1 VKAKTPGYAEFLPA
15 DRGRAR
21 QQMQALRLG
30 DFIGVRYDIKSH
42 AAPFEIYNLAADPQQ
57 RHDLGGNTEFAAMQR
72 EMHDTVLRVRRPD
85 ASAPRPYDAELV
97 PALRVEKIAP
107 GVEWRA
113 YEIAAPWVAK
123 LDAMPPAARGVQ
135 AAPDLSHTP
144 PGRDFAMLFSGFIE
158 APEDGEY
165 TFSVKT
171 DTGALLR
178 IHEATVLECDPTFSE
193 KREASGAI
201 RLQKGRHPF
210 RLYYRHRGA
219 DDPALALNWSRGG
232 APAEP
237 IPAAAFSHL
246 ESP

>member
-144 PGRDFAMLFSGFIE
+144 PGRDFAMLSP
-158 APEDGEY
+158 A
-165 TFSVKT
+165 SLRRRKT
-171 DTGALLR
+171 ANTPFPSRRTPAR
-178 IHEATVLECDPTFSE
+178 CCAFTRPRCSNAT
-193 KREASGAI
+193 R
-201 RLQKGRHPF
+201 PF
-210 RLYYRHRGA
+210 PKSA
-219 DDPALALNWSRGG
+219 K
-232 APAEP
+232 PAEP
-237 IPAAAFSHL
+237 SVCKRAGILSASTTATAAPTIRPSR
-246 ESP
+246 